1 MKYVVADF
9 KVTCPPTLLQ
19 VARDLIADAAGEAG
33 FESFEDTD
41 EGLKGY
47 VQKDLFDREILN
59 YNIATLPLEDVT
71 VDISVA
77 DAEYKDWNQEWE
89 HAGFDPINIGDRVVI
104 LDDRREDD
112 AEAFCF
118 PPSALRIK
126 IHARQAFGTGTHETT
141 QLVIEQLLSVG
152 LTGKRVLDCG
162 CGTGILGITASKLG
176 ASSVTGY
183 DIDEWSTENA
193 RQNAALNGVENL
205 EVLLGDAHVL
215 NHVSGLFDV
224 VVANIN
230 RNILLADMAAYKDV
244 MAGEATLIL
253 SGFYEA
259 DIAPLLTCAG
269 ELGLHETARS
279 QRGDWR
285 CLVLQ

>member
-230 RNILLADMAAYKDV
+230 RNILLQDMATLKDV

-253 SGFYEA
+253 SGFYED
-259 DIAPLLTCAG
+259 DIAPLLACA
-269 ELGLHETARS
+269 EALGLHETARS
-279 QRGDWR
+279 QRGDWQ
-285 CLVLQ
+285 CLRLG